1 MKRLN
6 GKSAVITGG
15 AGEIGMAAAKQFIA
29 EGAQVLLV
37 DKDEERL
44 RAGVDEMNPAAVSYR
59 VADVT
64 RPDQVE
70 GYVQTAVRRFGGID
84 IFLNN
89 AGIEGPVNPIP
100 MYEVADFNKVLA
112 VNVQGV
118 FLGMKYVLPV
128 MMEKKAGSI
137 VISSSVAGVI
147 GFPGMVAYMASK
159 HAIIGIMRVAAIEA
173 GPLGIRVNTINPG
186 PVESRM
192 MDSLENGVDHL
203 LKAGNPDVEMPS
215 AKEILLMNT
224 PAGRYATPE
233 DVAAMM
239 LFLGSDESRHCNG
252 GIYMVDGGFTST

>member
-1 MKRLN
+1 MKRLE
-6 GKSAVITGG
+6 GKTSVITGG
-15 AGEIGMAAAKQFIA
+15 AGEIGMAAARLFIA

-37 DKDEERL
+37 DKDEGRL
-44 RAGVDEMNPAAVSYR
+44 AAAVKEMDPAAVSYC

-64 RPDQVE
+64 EPEQVE
-70 GYVQTAVRRFGGID
+70 GYVQTAVKQFGGID

-89 AGIEGPVNPIP
+89 AGIEGPVNAIP
-100 MYEVADFNKVLA
+100 FYEVDDFDKVLA
-112 VNVQGV
+112 INVRGV

-128 MMEKKAGSI
+128 MMEKKTGSI

-173 GPLGIRVNTINPG
+173 GPLGIRVNTVNPG

-192 MDSLENGVDHL
+192 MSSLETGVDQL
-203 LKAGNPDVEMPS
+203 LKTTSPETPMPS

-224 PAGRYATPE
+224 PTGRYATAE

-239 LFLGSDESRHCNG
+239 LFLGSGESRQCNG

>member
-6 GKSAVITGG
+6 GKSAIITGG
-15 AGEIGMAAAKQFIA
+15 AGEIGMAAAKLFID
-29 EGAQVLLV
+29 EGARVLLV

-44 RAGVDEMNPAAVSYR
+44 CAVADEMNPAAVSYC

-64 RPDQVE
+64 QPEQVE
-70 GYVQTAVRRFGGID
+70 AYVQAAVKQFGGID

-89 AGIEGPVNPIP
+89 AGIEGPVNAIP
-100 MYEVADFNKVLA
+100 MYEIEDFNRVLA
-112 VNVQGV
+112 INVQGV

-137 VISSSVAGVI
+137 IISSSVAGVI

-173 GPLGIRVNTINPG
+173 GPLGIRVNTVNPG

-192 MDSLENGVDHL
+192 MSSLETGVDQL
-203 LKAGNPDVEMPS
+203 LKATSPETPMPS

-224 PAGRYATPE
+224 PTGRYATAE

-239 LFLGSDESRHCNG
+239 LFLGSDESRQCNG